1 MSAEAKKILIIVGPT
16 AVGKTATAL
25 WLAQEF
31 SGEIISCDSM
41 QVYRGF
47 DLGTDKP
54 SPEERKLVPHHL
66 IDFLD
71 PTEQFSAADFAFQAL
86 AIAEEIIGRG
96 HLPIVV
102 GGTGLYHRAL
112 TAGLFKGPGRDQALR
127 QKLKTEAREFG
138 LEKLYQK
145 LQEVDP
151 EYARKITPKDSIRII
166 RALEVYYKTGRPISE
181 HFRLTESPL
190 QARGFIPGQIGLK
203 LERKELYRRIEERVD
218 RMFEKGLVA
227 EVRKLL
233 EMGLPEEAT
242 PFKGL
247 GYRQVLRYLKGE
259 ISLEEAIRLT
269 KLETRHYAK
278 RQMTWFRKTPGLT
291 WFQPTEKDQI
301 RKYVKNFL
309 DE

>member
-269 KLETRHYAK
+269 KLETRHFAK

>member
-127 QKLKTEAREFG
+127 QKLKTEARVFG

>member
-127 QKLKTEAREFG
+127 QKLKTEARVFG

-309 DE
+309 DG

>member
-1 MSAEAKKILIIVGPT
+1 LSAEAKKILIIVGPT

-102 GGTGLYHRAL
+102 GGTGLYHQAL

>member
-1 MSAEAKKILIIVGPT
+1 LSAEAKKILIIVGPT

>member
-1 MSAEAKKILIIVGPT
+1 LSAEAKKILIIVGPT

-309 DE
+309 DG